1 MTLNSIV
8 QIDVLAEEVMESVF
22 AGFNFQH
29 MSIAQLRKKNGV
41 RDPDVAANRYVD
53 SLRAQEELGFG
64 GDNHHTARIAFDN
77 VMVLF
82 DVDPSYPWVFDTQP
96 GAIRRI
102 IMNLFGNALK
112 YTQGGIINVFL
123 EQKSPKTGGAN
134 RERQVTITVSDT
146 GCGIGEDFLRHKLFQ
161 PFSQEDP
168 LAPGNGL
175 GLSLVKRITSQL
187 RGRMSVQSRV
197 GLGTSTSVTL
207 PLSIPVQTAANEPLH
222 AANDLFLQQCM
233 ELSGLRIRL
242 LGFEGITSLVIPN
255 SQKHKSVP
263 DMVLVSEDA
272 LAQRSR
278 DKALSKLP
286 CVAVCVNALVAHQRS
301 LESNDHKGIVEFI
314 SQPYVAAGPR
324 KLAKVLL
331 LVFDRWA
338 AAQADW
344 TSSGP
349 DSPLTPGQ
357 TTVEGMT
364 DSHQRE
370 TARPKLFKSPSLTN
384 KAVEFLLVEDN
395 PINLK
400 ILCTYMNKLGRKYHT
415 ATNGLE
421 AVEAYKR
428 KPLECKYILT
438 DISMPVMDGFEAT
451 RQIRAHER
459 VLDLKPATII
469 ALTGLASGESQNE
482 AFGSGLDLF
491 LTKPVKLKEL
501 SSILKSYGVLG

>member
-1 MTLNSIV
+1 
-8 QIDVLAEEVMESVF
+8 
-22 AGFNFQH
+22 
-29 MSIAQLRKKNGV
+29 
-41 RDPDVAANRYVD
+41 
-53 SLRAQEELGFG
+53 
-64 GDNHHTARIAFDN
+64 
-77 VMVLF
+77 
-82 DVDPSYPWVFDTQP
+82 
-96 GAIRRI
+96 
-102 IMNLFGNALK
+102 
-112 YTQGGIINVFL
+112 
-123 EQKSPKTGGAN
+123 
-134 RERQVTITVSDT
+134 
-146 GCGIGEDFLRHKLFQ
+146 
-161 PFSQEDP
+161 
-168 LAPGNGL
+168 
-175 GLSLVKRITSQL
+175 
-187 RGRMSVQSRV
+187 MSVQSRV
-197 GLGTSTSVTL
+197 GLGPSVSVTL

-242 LGFEGITSLVIPN
+242 LGFEGIMLVIPN
-255 SQKHKSVP
+255 SQKHKSVS

-272 LAQRSR
+272 LTQRSK
-278 DKALSKLP
+278 DKVLSKLP
-286 CVAVCVNALVAHQRS
+286 CVAVCVNALVAHQRC
-301 LESNDHKGIVEFI
+301 LERNDHKGIAEFI
-314 SQPYVAAGPR
+314 SQPAGPR

-349 DSPLTPGQ
+349 DSPLTPAQ
-357 TTVEGMT
+357 IMVEGMINI
-364 DSHQRE
+364 HQLESPPFSMRPSMTGNTTLASNPKQHE
-370 TARPKLFKSPSLTN
+370 TIAARPKLFKSPSLTK
-384 KAVEFLLVEDN
+384 KAVEFLLMEDN

-438 DISMPVMDGFEAT
+438 DVSMPVMDGFEAT

-469 ALTGLASGESQNE
+469 ALTGLALGESQNE

-491 LTKPVKLKEL
+491 LTKPVKLKDL